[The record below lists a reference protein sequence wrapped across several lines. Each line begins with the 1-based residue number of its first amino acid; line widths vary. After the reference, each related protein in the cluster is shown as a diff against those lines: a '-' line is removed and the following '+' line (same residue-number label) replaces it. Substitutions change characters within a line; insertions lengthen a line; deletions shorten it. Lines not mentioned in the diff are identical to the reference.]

1 MHLIVSI
8 QYLSH
13 MEERTSF
20 EWMVGAF
27 QPLLDMAV
35 AVEKLSLD
43 GKVEPSTIFI
53 NFASPDQ

>member
-1 MHLIVSI
+1 
-8 QYLSH
+8 